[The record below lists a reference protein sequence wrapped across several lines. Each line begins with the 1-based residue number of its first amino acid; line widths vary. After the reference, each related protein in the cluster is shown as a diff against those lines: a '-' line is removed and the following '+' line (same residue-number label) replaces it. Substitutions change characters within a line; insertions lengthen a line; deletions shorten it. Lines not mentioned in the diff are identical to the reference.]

1 MGDRWPTARLPPAGG
16 FSGPSEVLA
25 LVLNKCFCEVI
36 VIFIK
41 SDYRG
46 DKGGNM
52 GVLMSIVL
60 WTKLCTLVAR
70 LCDHIHLI
78 FSPAGE

>member
-1 MGDRWPTARLPPAGG
+1 
-16 FSGPSEVLA
+16 
-25 LVLNKCFCEVI
+25 
-36 VIFIK
+36 
-41 SDYRG
+41 
-46 DKGGNM
+46 M

-70 LCDHIHLI
+70 LCDYIHLI

>member
-36 VIFIK
+36 VIFINVITEEI
-41 SDYRG
+41 RG
-46 DKGGNM
+46 E
-52 GVLMSIVL
+52 I
-60 WTKLCTLVAR
+60 W
-70 LCDHIHLI
+70 
-78 FSPAGE
+78 EY